1 MNKIIKFRLPN
12 EINKLKYSI
21 WYKNPSDYTYD
32 IIYIENSLHL
42 QIRNLNNEIFL
53 DLLISKDY
61 PFKPYQVYKYELP
74 LYNYNKN
81 LSYLKW
87 LTYKNNNSN
96 EINFIIY
103 WFLSIKFKNSIFMEL
118 LLNKKCLCCNSKTCI
133 SNWIPNNNISN
144 IMEEYIINRI
154 LIFYS
159 SKIMANHLKY
169 IYYNLPFNY
178 DILNLILENIL
189 IPKL

>member
-1 MNKIIKFRLPN
+1 MI
-12 EINKLKYSI
+12 
-21 WYKNPSDYTYD
+21 SDYTYD
-32 IIYIENSLHL
+32 IIYIENNLHL
-42 QIRNLNNEIFL
+42 QIINLNNEIFL
-53 DLLISKDY
+53 DLLISKNY
-61 PFKPYQVYKYELP
+61 PFTPYQVYKYELP

-103 WFLSIKFKNSIFMEL
+103 WFLSIKFKNSIFIEF

-178 DILNLILENIL
+178 DISNLILENIL
-189 IPKL
+189 ITEL